1 MAASTAAIPHFD
13 DIYETYHGRVV
24 RYLANIVGPDDADDI
39 AQETFIKVHKNLAR
53 LEEPEKL
60 AAWIF
65 KIALNTARDWMR
77 KRGKAPVPTVVDE
90 AAGETSGKPTPTAG
104 RSPEERMIR
113 KEMVQCYLNF
123 VEALPRS
130 SYEVYVLSEFDG
142 LSNHQIARRLDL
154 PVETVKMRLHRARER
169 LYKELRAHCSPYF
182 DEHGDLKAEPK

>member
-1 MAASTAAIPHFD
+1 MTAAPAAIPHFD
-13 DIYETYHGRVV
+13 DIYVTYHGRVV
-24 RYLANIVGPDDADDI
+24 RYLANILDPADADDI

-53 LEEPEKL
+53 LKEPEKL
-60 AAWIF
+60 ATWIF

-77 KRGKAPVPTVVDE
+77 KRGKRPVPVPEEE
-90 AAGETSGKPTPTAG
+90 AAGKMPLKGAGKG
-104 RSPEERMIR
+104 ERSPEERMIR
-113 KEMVQCYLNF
+113 KEMVQCYLNV

-142 LSNHQIARRLDL
+142 LSNHQIARRLSL